1 MWNPPQ
7 VKWIKLCIKN
17 CIVSRSSIWLDSIF
31 PKLSALNQDR
41 WTLNSYKQC
50 ALLALME
57 PVEEEED
64 EERFH
69 KERPSSGAERVAS
82 PRGTRACPTC
92 LQAQPV

>member
-1 MWNPPQ
+1 MNTELLQ
-7 VKWIKLCIKN
+7 
-17 CIVSRSSIWLDSIF
+17 
-31 PKLSALNQDR
+31 
-41 WTLNSYKQC
+41 Y

-57 PVEEEED
+57 PVEEEEE

-82 PRGTRACPTC
+82 PRGTKACPTC